1 MQRLNVRDVA
11 AGKWPGLLL
20 GFGLTERQLSG
31 KHCPC
36 PVCGGDDRFRFDDK
50 DGRGTFYC
58 SHCGA
63 GDGVSLVMSLKGWD
77 FKTAAKEIEQAAG
90 VIPVGEKPKQHGEA
104 EKLEK
109 LRRVWSESKPL
120 QVGDEVMRYLAGRGL
135 SVDRSPDSVRF
146 HPALPYFDGDTFVGK
161 FPAMVARVVG
171 ADGSGLTL
179 HRTFLQ
185 DGRKAPVSS
194 AKKLMPGKAISGGA
208 VRLSPAGACL
218 GVAEGIET
226 SLAASV
232 IFGLPVWSCISA
244 HGIETFEPPSGIN
257 HLTIFADNDDSYTG
271 QRAAY
276 AAAFRL
282 KKCGIAVDV
291 KIPEGPGDWLDVLV
305 ARNISA
311 ATIIQTPQQSRTFGG
326 DSRSHQ

>member
-36 PVCGGDDRFRFDDK
+36 PICGGNDRFRFDDK
-50 DGRGTFYC
+50 DGRGTFFC

-77 FKTAAKEIEQAAG
+77 FRTAAQEIEQAAG
-90 VIPVGEKPKQHGEA
+90 VIQIGEKPKQQGDA

-109 LRRVWSESKPL
+109 LRRTWSDSRPL
-120 QVGDEVMRYLAGRGL
+120 QFGDEVIRYLAGRGL
-135 SVDRSPDSVRF
+135 PVAHLPDSIRL
-146 HPALPYFDGDTFVGK
+146 HTALPYFDGEKFVGK

-179 HRTFLQ
+179 HRTYLR
-185 DGRKAPVSS
+185 DGCKAPVES

-208 VRLSPAGACL
+208 VRLSPAGSCL

-226 SLAASV
+226 ALAASEL
-232 IFGLPVWSCISA
+232 FGLPVWSCISA
-244 HGIETFEPPSGIN
+244 HGIESFEPPAGID
-257 HLTIFADNDDSYTG
+257 HLTIFADNDESFTG

-282 KKCGIAVDV
+282 KQRGIDVAVKVPDH
-291 KIPEGPGDWLDVLV
+291 PGDWLDVLNACRKV
-305 ARNISA
+305 AA
-311 ATIIQTPQQSRTFGG
+311 
-326 DSRSHQ
+326 

>member
-1 MQRLNVRDVA
+1 MQRLNVRDAA

-77 FKTAAKEIEQAAG
+77 FRTAAKEIEQAAG
-90 VIPVGEKPKQHGEA
+90 VIQIGEIPKQQGEA

-120 QVGDEVMRYLAGRGL
+120 QSGDEAMRYLAGRGL
-135 SVDRSPDSVRF
+135 SVVELPDSIRL
-146 HPALPYFDGDTFVGK
+146 HPALPYYEGDTFVGK

-171 ADGSGLTL
+171 ADGAGLTL
-179 HRTFLQ
+179 HRTYLQ
-185 DGRKAPVSS
+185 DGCKAPVPS

-208 VRLSPAGACL
+208 VRLSPAGPRL
-218 GVAEGIET
+218 GIAEGVET
-226 SLAASV
+226 AMAASLL
-232 IFGLPVWSCISA
+232 FGLPVWSCISA
-244 HGIETFEPPSGIN
+244 HGIESFEPPVGVDQV
-257 HLTIFADNDDSYTG
+257 TIFADNDESFTG

-282 KKCGIAVDV
+282 KRNGIAVDV
-291 KIPEGPGDWLDVLV
+291 KVPDVPGDWLDFFNTNKGKL
-305 ARNISA
+305 
-311 ATIIQTPQQSRTFGG
+311 
-326 DSRSHQ
+326 